1 MVVDGGECG
10 RARFILRGLFVGK
23 SSVLASFLF
32 EEGVS
37 VWDILGEE
45 RCGVWQAVVGGGLL
59 GLSISSNSDLSSSVS
74 LSVVLHFFQFV
85 LQVIFNVRAFSSLIF
100 LCSSG
105 PIVFNLVLSLL

>member
-1 MVVDGGECG
+1 M
-10 RARFILRGLFVGK
+10 
-23 SSVLASFLF
+23 
-32 EEGVS
+32 
-37 VWDILGEE
+37 WDILGEE
-45 RCGVWQAVVGGGLL
+45 RCGVWQAAVGGGLA
-59 GLSISSNSDLSSSVS
+59 GLSISSNSNSDLSSSVS